1 MGNKSINKIWVSF
14 WMQLLMN
21 DDNSKNVSSDDDRYY
36 YEHYAGKD
44 SNNDSNNLDIN
55 ISSMGI
61 ILEGNNK

>member
-1 MGNKSINKIWVSF
+1 MGNKTINKIWVSF

-36 YEHYAGKD
+36 KHYKDKD

-55 ISSMGI
+55 ISSMGM